1 MGDVDFNEVNRN
13 IKKDKLD
20 INHIRI
26 IYGGLTSFEADEIV
40 KYQRGERIGN
50 GKVLS
55 HYPENL
61 DPLYKGKAKGVITL
75 EA

>member
-1 MGDVDFNEVNRN
+1 MGDVNFNEVNRN

-20 INHIRI
+20 VNHIRI
-26 IYGGLTSFEADEIV
+26 IYEGLTPFEAGEII

-55 HYPENL
+55 YYPEDLN
-61 DPLYKGKAKGVITL
+61 PLYKEKAKGVITL